1 MSAVRWECGSARGI
15 PDAVRAG
22 ETGAVMDRYVS
33 QDISGWTEL
42 RVHGVSGTP
51 PETELCHPA
60 VALVAGDRLAG
71 FYRRIWECARGAP
84 DGPDFR
90 REGYAWGKLTSGD
103 NSRALWLLLLPFMFL
118 NLAYYMDPGH
128 RVVGG
133 HTRVVP
139 ERNAVQR
146 LLALS
151 LTGTYVLAA
160 TSVSMDL
167 VAWQCGAHTGP
178 SQPTCSSGGFW
189 LNWLHY
195 GWLDSTGRHLAVA
208 SIVPL
213 ALVGLLW
220 WTARRTWATMEAQQV
235 PQVDRVADV
244 RLPLE
249 DRRLWNGRGPVRK
262 LRALHVAGALALVG
276 VLLLAPLLPGA
287 DLTTLSHGGTWHPAA
302 AVVRNLLLLAL
313 LLVVA
318 LVVAW
323 VPLVK
328 DRDRPGQ
335 DAPRTDDDGDL
346 YRILPWL
353 VAALVACAL
362 AVACWG
368 AANAGPT
375 DTTAGTTALPWQ
387 TGAVRWLLIA
397 QGALLVLL
405 AASHVVRGTARTTP
419 ADRDVLGNPGFPRP
433 AWGGMSMAGV
443 ALLATLLATALAAGV
458 TLRVAEMLGAPT
470 VPGHSTGDQRPLVV
484 SIVYFWAAVCALA
497 LVVVAL
503 LLAARAWA
511 GMRRGRAEQLHHVEA
526 FYPPGDVRTAPRGRR
541 RHIAGV
547 WARARGLGPA
557 AESALGL
564 LLLAAAVIVAAGVA
578 LDLALG
584 TRLVTDG
591 SRWLTTAANLV
602 LTGLVA
608 GLLWAGRQ
616 AYRNESFR
624 RTVGILWDVGT
635 FWPRATHPFAP
646 PCYAERTVPDLLTR
660 LEHLT
665 GTTGEHREHR
675 EHPEPQEPQIP
686 RGGRV
691 LLSCHS
697 QGSVIGAAVLMQA
710 NTAAG
715 VRTALLTYGCP
726 LTGLYARFF
735 PAYFDAGAVH
745 RLGQLL
751 AHEEGELPAPGEDP
765 GLAKDTRWYNLYRAS
780 DPIGGWVVRDT
791 APLRPGD
798 PLRRGDRQLL
808 DPMKLCKQPGD
819 TCYQP
824 PKGHSDY
831 FSDPAFDACVR
842 DLVGGGTGP
851 RLIAPPP
858 TAVPVVL
865 SESVD
870 GAAPVTQARL

>member
-1 MSAVRWECGSARGI
+1 
-15 PDAVRAG
+15 
-22 ETGAVMDRYVS
+22 MDRYVS

-42 RVHGVSGTP
+42 RVHGVPGTP
-51 PETELCHPA
+51 PEAELCHPA

-71 FYRRIWECARGAP
+71 FYRRVWEGARGAP

-128 RVVGG
+128 RIADGR
-133 HTRVVP
+133 TRVVP

-167 VAWQCGAHTGP
+167 VGWQCGAPTGS
-178 SQPTCSSGGFW
+178 SQPACSSGGFW

-195 GWLDSTGRHLAVA
+195 GWMDSTGRHLAVA
-208 SIVPL
+208 AIVPL

-235 PQVDRVADV
+235 PQVDRAADV

-262 LRALHVAGALALVG
+262 LRALHVAGALAVVG

-287 DLTTLSHGGTWHPAA
+287 DLTALSHGDAWHPAA
-302 AVVRNLLLLAL
+302 AVLRNLLLLAL
-313 LLVVA
+313 LLVVV

-323 VPLVK
+323 VPWVK
-328 DRDRPGQ
+328 DRNRPGQ
-335 DAPRTDDDGDL
+335 DATRRDGDGGP
-346 YRILPWL
+346 YRLLPWL
-353 VAALVACAL
+353 VAALVAGAL

-368 AANAGPT
+368 AADGNPAATT
-375 DTTAGTTALPWQ
+375 DATAGTTALPWQ

-397 QGALLVLL
+397 QGALLLLL
-405 AASHVVRGTARTTP
+405 AASHVVRGTAKKAP
-419 ADRDVLGNPGFPRP
+419 AGHDVLGNPDFPRP
-433 AWGGMSMAGV
+433 AWGGMTMAGV

-458 TLRVAEMLGAPT
+458 TLRIAEILGAPT
-470 VPGHSTGDQRPLVV
+470 VPGHTTGDQRPLVV
-484 SIVYFWAAVCALA
+484 PTVYFWTAVCALA

-503 LLAARAWA
+503 LLAALAWTDI
-511 GMRRGRAEQLHHVEA
+511 RRGRTDALSRVEA
-526 FYPPGDVRTAPRGRR
+526 FYPADDTHGAPRGRR
-541 RHIAGV
+541 RRIAAG

-557 AESALGL
+557 AQDALGL
-564 LLLAAAVIVAAGVA
+564 LLLAAAVITVAGVA

-608 GLLWAGRQ
+608 ALLWAGRQ
-616 AYRNESFR
+616 AYRSERFR

-660 LEHLT
+660 LEYLT
-665 GTTGEHREHR
+665 GTAVDH
-675 EHPEPQEPQIP
+675 QEPP
-686 RGGRV
+686 GGRV

-697 QGSVIGAAVLMQA
+697 QGSVIGAAVLLQA
-710 NTAAG
+710 NTTAG

-726 LTGLYARFF
+726 LTRLYARFF
-735 PAYFDAGAVH
+735 PAYFNADAVH

-751 AHEEGELPAPGEDP
+751 ALAPGDALPAPGENP
-765 GLAKDTRWYNLYRAS
+765 GLARDTRWYNLYRPS
-780 DPIGGWVVRDT
+780 DPIGGWVVRD
-791 APLRPGD
+791 AD
-798 PLRRGDRQLL
+798 PLPPGATPHRGDRQLL
-808 DPMKLCKQPGD
+808 DPMQLSKQLGD

-831 FSDPAFDACVR
+831 FSDPAFDMCVR
-842 DLVGGGTGP
+842 DLVVGGGT
-851 RLIAPPP
+851 APPP
-858 TAVPVVL
+858 TTTPPSTTVPVVL

-870 GAAPVTQARL
+870 GAAPVSRALL

>member
-1 MSAVRWECGSARGI
+1 
-15 PDAVRAG
+15 
-22 ETGAVMDRYVS
+22 MDRYVS
-33 QDISGWTEL
+33 QDISGWTEV

-51 PETELCHPA
+51 PEAELCHPA

-90 REGYAWGKLTSGD
+90 REGYSWGKLTSGD

-118 NLAYYMDPGH
+118 NLAYYMDPEH
-128 RVVGG
+128 RVVDGR
-133 HTRVVP
+133 TRVVS
-139 ERNAVQR
+139 ERRAVQR

-167 VAWQCGAHTGP
+167 VGWQCGAHTGTG
-178 SQPTCSSGGFW
+178 QPTCSSGGFW

-195 GWLDSTGRHLAVA
+195 SWLDSTGRHLAVA

-213 ALVGLLW
+213 ALVALLW

-235 PQVDRVADV
+235 PQVKGGVDV

-249 DRRLWNGRGPVRK
+249 DRQLWNGRGPVRE
-262 LRALHVAGALALVG
+262 LRALHVAGALAVVG

-287 DLTTLSHGGTWHPAA
+287 DLTSLSHGGTWHPVA
-302 AVVRNLLLLAL
+302 AVLRNLLLLAL

-318 LVVAW
+318 FVVVL
-323 VPLVK
+323 VPLAK
-328 DRDRPGQ
+328 DRDRP
-335 DAPRTDDDGDL
+335 DPAAPRTDDDRFRL
-346 YRILPWL
+346 LPWL
-353 VAALVACAL
+353 VTALVAGAL

-368 AANAGPT
+368 AAESGPP
-375 DTTAGTTALPWQ
+375 DPTAGVHALPWQ
-387 TGAVRWLLIA
+387 TGAVRWLLVA
-397 QGALLVLL
+397 QGALLLSL
-405 AASHVVRGTARTTP
+405 AASHVVRGTVRTTP
-419 ADRDVLGNPGFPRP
+419 PDRNILGSPDFPRP

-458 TLRVAEMLGAPT
+458 TLRVAEILGAPT
-470 VPGHSTGDQRPLVV
+470 VPGHPTGDQRPLVV
-484 SIVYFWAAVCALA
+484 PTAYFWGAVCALA

-503 LLAARAWA
+503 VLAVRAWA
-511 GMRRGRAEQLHHVEA
+511 VMSHGRADELHHIKA
-526 FYPPGDVRTAPRGRR
+526 FYPPGDAGRAPQARR
-541 RHIAGV
+541 RHIADV

-557 AESALGL
+557 ATTGLGL
-564 LLLAAAVIVAAGVA
+564 LLLAAVVIAAAGVA

-602 LTGLVA
+602 LTGLVV

-616 AYRNESFR
+616 AYRSASFR

-660 LEHLT
+660 LEYLT
-665 GTTGEHREHR
+665 GTTEGEHGHQG
-675 EHPEPQEPQIP
+675 PP
-686 RGGRV
+686 GGRV

-710 NTAAG
+710 RTTAG

-726 LTGLYARFF
+726 LTRLYAQFF
-735 PAYFDAGAVH
+735 PAYFDANAVH
-745 RLGQLL
+745 RLGQIL
-751 AHEEGELPAPGEDP
+751 ANTEETLPAPEEKP
-765 GLAKDTRWYNLYRAS
+765 GLADDTRWYNLYRAS

-791 APLRPGD
+791 APLQPSD

-808 DPMKLCKQPGD
+808 DPTQLCKQPGD
-819 TCYQP
+819 TCCQP

-831 FSDPAFDACVR
+831 FSDPAFDVCVR
-842 DLVGGGTGP
+842 DLVAGGTGP
-851 RLIAPPP
+851 PPTALP
-858 TAVPVVL
+858 STAVPVIL

-870 GAAPVTQARL
+870 GAAPLTQARL

>member
-1 MSAVRWECGSARGI
+1 
-15 PDAVRAG
+15 
-22 ETGAVMDRYVS
+22 MDRYVS
-33 QDISGWTEL
+33 QDTSGWTEL

-51 PETELCHPA
+51 PEAELCHPA

-71 FYRRIWECARGAP
+71 FYRRIWERARGAP

-90 REGYAWGKLTSGD
+90 REGYSWGKLTSGD

-118 NLAYYMDPGH
+118 NLAYYMDPDH
-128 RVVGG
+128 RVVDGG
-133 HTRVVP
+133 TRVVP
-139 ERNAVQR
+139 ERMAVQR

-167 VAWQCGAHTGP
+167 VGWQCAAHTGP
-178 SQPTCSSGGFW
+178 GRPTCSSGGFW

-195 GWLDSTGRHLAVA
+195 SWLDSTGRHLAVA

-213 ALVGLLW
+213 ALVALLW

-235 PQVDRVADV
+235 PQVKGTVDV

-249 DRRLWNGRGPVRK
+249 DRRLWNGRGPVRE
-262 LRALHVAGALALVG
+262 LRALHVAGALAVVG

-287 DLTTLSHGGTWHPAA
+287 DLTSLSHGGTWHPAA

-318 LVVAW
+318 LVVVQ
-323 VPLVK
+323 VPRVK
-328 DRDRPGQ
+328 DRDRPDRPDRPEQ
-335 DAPRTDDDGDL
+335 HATRTDDDLDGH
-346 YRILPWL
+346 RVLPWL
-353 VAALVACAL
+353 VTALVAGAL

-368 AANAGPT
+368 AADAGPS
-375 DTTAGTTALPWQ
+375 DAAPGTHALPWQ
-387 TGAVRWLLIA
+387 TGAVRWLLVA
-397 QGALLVLL
+397 QGALLLLL

-419 ADRDVLGNPGFPRP
+419 PDRDLLDSPDFPRP
-433 AWGGMSMAGV
+433 VWGGMSMAGV

-458 TLRVAEMLGAPT
+458 TLRAAEILGAPT
-470 VPGHSTGDQRPLVV
+470 VPGHPTGDQRPLLVPTA
-484 SIVYFWAAVCALA
+484 YFWAAVCALA
-497 LVVVAL
+497 LAVVAL
-503 LLAARAWA
+503 LPAARAWA
-511 GMRRGRAEQLHHVEA
+511 GMRHGRVEALHHVKE
-526 FYPPGDVRTAPRGRR
+526 FYPLDDFGRAPLARR
-541 RHIAGV
+541 RHIADV

-557 AESALGL
+557 AAGGLGL
-564 LLLAAAVIVAAGVA
+564 LLLAAAVIAAAGVA

-584 TRLVTDG
+584 TRLVSDG

-616 AYRNESFR
+616 AYRSASFR
-624 RTVGILWDVGT
+624 RTIGILWDVGT

-660 LEHLT
+660 LEYLT
-665 GTTGEHREHR
+665 GTAEEQLEH
-675 EHPEPQEPQIP
+675 QERP
-686 RGGRV
+686 RGRV

-710 NTAAG
+710 RTAAG
-715 VRTALLTYGCP
+715 VRAALLTYGCP

-735 PAYFDAGAVH
+735 PAYFGADAVH
-745 RLGQLL
+745 RLGRIL
-751 AHEEGELPAPGEDP
+751 ANTEDPLPAHGGSP
-765 GLAKDTRWYNLYRAS
+765 GLAEDTRWYNLYRAG

-791 APLRPGD
+791 APLRPSD

-808 DPMKLCKQPGD
+808 DPTQLCKQPGD

-831 FSDPAFDACVR
+831 FSDPAFDVCVR
-842 DLVGGGTGP
+842 DLVAGGTGP
-851 RLIAPPP
+851 PP
-858 TAVPVVL
+858 TDPPSTVVPVVL

-870 GAAPVTQARL
+870 GAAPVTRARL